1 MHNMSRIL
9 YAASAAG
16 LLCLAACEQ
25 EPETITAGPPDPQ
38 AAELAKA
45 KPVALPPSIASSGAY
60 RCKDNSLIY
69 VDLMSDKKTA
79 YLRSEKGGTP
89 TILTA
94 VEAGQPYTAE
104 GYSLTGD
111 AKQVT
116 LTAPGKGTQ
125 ACHA

>member
-1 MHNMSRIL
+1 MQTLSRVL
-9 YAASAAG
+9 CAVSASA

-25 EPETITAGPPDPQ
+25 EPETINGPPDPQ

-69 VDLMSDKKTA
+69 VDLMSDRMTA

-94 VEAGQPYTAE
+94 VEAGQPYVAE

-111 AKQVT
+111 AKEVT
-116 LTAPGKGTQ
+116 ITAPGKGTQ